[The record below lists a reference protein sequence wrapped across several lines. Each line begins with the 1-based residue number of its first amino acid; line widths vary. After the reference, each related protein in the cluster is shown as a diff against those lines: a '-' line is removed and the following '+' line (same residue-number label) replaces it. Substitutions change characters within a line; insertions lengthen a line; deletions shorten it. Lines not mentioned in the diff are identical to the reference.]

1 MSPALT
7 VDSLIKQIQA
17 PPALEGDMQQVHQ
30 NINLAG
36 GMIPNQGAYPTFGL
50 PETFTDSDPVYALDF
65 LDTLLSGQGKGWT

>member
-1 MSPALT
+1 
-7 VDSLIKQIQA
+7 
-17 PPALEGDMQQVHQ
+17 MQQVHQ